1 MINNIQSLPSVLTKT
16 YSEPVITRERNSET
30 NNLWANDTSKLTDQ
44 ILKNSGFKSIFKNEK
59 TEEKKPDFSKIA
71 EKLQSLVG
79 EDSVIF
85 EISKDK
91 HTNKMIIKVIDSK
104 TKEILQQYP
113 PEITLKIAR
122 IVASSM
128 ESGILTNATV

>member
-1 MINNIQSLPSVLTKT
+1 MINNIHGSPSVLTKT
-16 YSEPVITRERNSET
+16 YNDSIITRERNSDT
-30 NNLWANDTSKLTDQ
+30 NNLWVNNASILSDQ
-44 ILKNSGFKSIFKNEK
+44 IVKNSGFKSIFKNEK
-59 TEEKKPDFSKIA
+59 TDEKKPDYSKIA
-71 EKLQSLVG
+71 DKLQSLFG
-79 EDSVIF
+79 EENIMF

-91 HTNKMIIKVIDSK
+91 ETNKMIIKVIDSK
-104 TKEILQQYP
+104 TKEVLQQYP